1 MPDGRT
7 GKCCRWHLVLYNT
20 RTNNQLFTTMY
31 KIITTMLFLLA
42 MVTTNASARE
52 KRNFNGGW
60 LLKRGDITAA
70 SAKKYDDTQ

>member
-1 MPDGRT
+1 
-7 GKCCRWHLVLYNT
+7 
-20 RTNNQLFTTMY
+20 MY

-70 SAKKYDDTQ
+70 SAKKYDDTQWKRVTLPYAFNGDEAFRKDIVNHTDTVV